1 MIDQVV
7 DDVESSSS
15 SSSSNRCNGSRNDR
29 LPWKS
34 VILLACLAIFGISVG
49 LYGRKLDFTTLSKST
64 GSMSDIQN
72 LLTGG
77 VASVS
82 LAFADVDATIEVS
95 SPDYGVSQALQHL
108 PWDAVAEAY
117 RDQNIRITL
126 SYTSSSGVVVS
137 ASEEDVIVKWQIL
150 GQKYTGVEATFN
162 AAAIPGVYE
171 CTVCVKAASDDSEVF
186 SKTFTMAVKY
196 IRREV
201 RSLTDTDRNTFF
213 KALKIMY
220 ETELDEGKKI
230 YGEKFNNA
238 EYFLLKHLNGAGRSD
253 CDHWHDGAAFINK
266 HLAFTLEAEQSL
278 QSIDKT
284 IAMPYWE
291 YFQDAYL
298 TRWQDSNVF
307 AQEWLELELTVIHHD
322 FS

>member
-1 MIDQVV
+1 M
-7 DDVESSSS
+7 
-15 SSSSNRCNGSRNDR
+15 
-29 LPWKS
+29 
-34 VILLACLAIFGISVG
+34 AIFGISVG
-49 LYGRKLDFTTLSKST
+49 LYGRKLDFATLSKNT
-64 GSMSDIQN
+64 GTISDIQN

-95 SPDYGVSQALQHL
+95 SPDYGVSQALRHL

-117 RDQNIRITL
+117 RDQNIRIAL

-137 ASEEDVIVKWQIL
+137 ASDEDVIVKWQIL

-171 CTVCVKAASDDSEVF
+171 CTVSVKAASDDSEVF

-201 RSLTDTDRNTFF
+201 RSLTETDRTKFF
-213 KALKIMY
+213 KALKVFY
-220 ETELDEGKKI
+220 DTDLEEGKKL

-253 CDHWHDGAAFINK
+253 CDHWHDGAAFVNK

-298 TRWQDSNVF
+298 TRWQESDVF
-307 AQEWLELELTVIHHD
+307 SHEW
-322 FS
+322 

>member
-1 MIDQVV
+1 MDEESLFDSIIDQVV
-7 DDVESSSS
+7 DDVETSSASSSS
-15 SSSSNRCNGSRNDR
+15 SKNSSI

-34 VILLACLAIFGISVG
+34 VILLACMAIFGISVG
-49 LYGRKLDFTTLSKST
+49 LYGRKLDFATLSKNT
-64 GSMSDIQN
+64 GTISDIQN

-95 SPDYGVSQALQHL
+95 SPDYGVSQALRHL

-117 RDQNIRITL
+117 RDQNIRIAL

-137 ASEEDVIVKWQIL
+137 ASDEDVIVKWQIL

-171 CTVCVKAASDDSEVF
+171 CTVSVKAASDDSEVF

-201 RSLTDTDRNTFF
+201 RSLTETDRTKFF
-213 KALKIMY
+213 KALKVFY
-220 ETELDEGKKI
+220 DTDLEEGKKL

-238 EYFLLKHLNGAGRSD
+238 EYFLLKHLNGA
-253 CDHWHDGAAFINK
+253 AFVNK

-298 TRWQDSNVF
+298 TRWQESDVF
-307 AQEWLELELTVIHHD
+307 SHEW
-322 FS
+322 